1 MIGHVNF
8 TDQGLYRCV
17 ASNPAGSATA
27 AATLSV
33 TGKEPVKLDTKIALV
48 IFTDTNVGA

>member
-1 MIGHVNF
+1 M
-8 TDQGLYRCV
+8 YRCV

-33 TGKEPVKLDTKIALV
+33 TGNEPVKLVRKVQTRKSSSNSVSLN
-48 IFTDTNVGA
+48 IFWFYKC